1 MTDTTRKVALAA
13 AAVLA
18 AAGAAAAA
26 SAATVQAQP
35 RQPADSNVHNVTALP
50 DSLPN
55 KWTEPEV

>member
-1 MTDTTRKVALAA
+1 MTVTTRRVALAA

-26 SAATVQAQP
+26 AATVQAQP
-35 RQPADSNVHNVTALP
+35 RQPTDGNVVQALP
-50 DSLPN
+50 DSSPN

>member
-26 SAATVQAQP
+26 SAATVQAQQARP
-35 RQPADSNVHNVTALP
+35 GAGDVRHAQALP
-50 DSLPN
+50 NPN
-55 KWTEPEV
+55 KWTEPEA